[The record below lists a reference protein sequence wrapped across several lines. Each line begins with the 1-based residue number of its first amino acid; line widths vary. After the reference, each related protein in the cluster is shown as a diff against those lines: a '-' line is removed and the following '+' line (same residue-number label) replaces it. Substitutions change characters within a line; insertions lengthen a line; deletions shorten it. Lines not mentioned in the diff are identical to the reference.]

1 MIWPVPFVS
10 TSDCTGK
17 TASSDTN
24 SEPVRQDSVTADHD
38 PLTPTQGRVI
48 DMTRYLRLSAWCPTF
63 LGIVVAAVVSTGPAY
78 GQGEAVTLSGFIF
91 DSATAAALGD
101 ASLEL
106 DGVQL
111 PTRTDLEGSFTIG
124 DVPTGRHT
132 LMVRKIGFALRAFE
146 LLIQPSDPPMIDMGV
161 LALARI
167 QTRDV
172 AVFGNVSDA
181 STRGP
186 IEGVRISI
194 NDTLIATTDP
204 VGDFSVQRRI
214 ADGVNRLTVQRIG
227 YETLVQEF
235 RIEPLA
241 AEVTLMIDMPPQAER
256 LADIVVESYRPTLN
270 RKLDGFY
277 QRLSQNNGQYLT
289 PEQVAQIPASKA
301 TDILRRVPGLRVF
314 PGDVNSEFALARCIR
329 YQPRVYVDGH
339 ELSSADIDLTLDP
352 RDISAVEV
360 YAGGAE
366 IPFEF
371 NRPAPGRCGAVVIWT
386 N

>member
-1 MIWPVPFVS
+1 MP
-10 TSDCTGK
+10 TSK
-17 TASSDTN
+17 
-24 SEPVRQDSVTADHD
+24 PSV
-38 PLTPTQGRVI
+38 L
-48 DMTRYLRLSAWCPTF
+48 
-63 LGIVVAAVVSTGPAY
+63 LGLVVAAVVSTAPAY
-78 GQGEAVTLSGFIF
+78 GQGGAVTLHGFIL
-91 DSATAAALGD
+91 DSATAEALGD

-106 DGVQL
+106 DGLQL
-111 PTRTDLEGSFTIG
+111 PTKTDLEGSFAIG
-124 DVPTGRHT
+124 DVPTGTHT
-132 LMVRKIGFALRAFE
+132 LMVHKIGFVPRAFE
-146 LLIQPSDPPMIDMGV
+146 FLIQPGDAPTIDMGV

-167 QTRDV
+167 QIRDV
-172 AVFGNVSDA
+172 TVFGNVSDA

-186 IEGVRISI
+186 VEGVRISI
-194 NDTLIATTDP
+194 NDTLIAATDGF
-204 VGDFSVQRRI
+204 GDFSVQRRI

-227 YETLVQEF
+227 YETLVQQF

-241 AEVTLMIDMPPQAER
+241 TEITLMIDLPPQAER
-256 LADIVVESYRPTLN
+256 LTDIVVESYRPTLN
-270 RKLDGFY
+270 RKLGGFY
-277 QRLSQNNGQYLT
+277 ERLRQNIGQFLT

-314 PGDVNSEFALARCIR
+314 PGDVNSEFALVRCLR

-366 IPFEF
+366 IPSEF